1 MIKQRSNHNVGGER
15 EGSAPLLLRAYF
27 LAIYQRRF
35 LSLTVNLNVIGL

>member
-1 MIKQRSNHNVGGER
+1 MIKHRSNHNVGGEGD
-15 EGSAPLLLRAYF
+15 GSAPLLLRAYF